1 MNVADLRQLR
11 FPRHFRIRRPQLSL
25 GQTLIL
31 APADTARVKESAE
44 SPGANRQ
51 AKFIA
56 EIATELWRLQT
67 KMTRPNG
74 EPKDEM
80 RKTYR
85 HVESAL
91 DVLAEAGVE
100 IQNHTGQPYRTGLA
114 VETLAFQ
121 PTADVARETII
132 ETLRPSVYMDNKQI
146 QRGQVIVGTPVDKE

>member
-1 MNVADLRQLR
+1 MNLADLRQLR
-11 FPRHFRIRRPQLSL
+11 FARPFRIRRPQLSP

-31 APADTARVKESAE
+31 VQRDTARVKESTE
-44 SPGANRQ
+44 SPGANHQ

-67 KMTRPNG
+67 KMTGPHG

-114 VETLAFQ
+114 VEALAFQ

-132 ETLRPSVYMDNKQI
+132 ETLRPSVYMNNKQI
-146 QRGQVIVGTPVDKE
+146 QQGQVIVGTPLNKE